1 MKKLFISCPMKNRSE
16 ENIRMTFDR
25 LHKIAEAVYGE
36 SLEVI
41 VIPNY
46 IEDNPPKCRTEG
58 LWHLGKSIELLSQAD
73 YFIGIC
79 GDNAWLYNG
88 CTVEADVAKLY
99 GMPVYLVPT
108 NFSAPDVTSAEAV
121 YNAAGE
127 RID

>member
-41 VIPNY
+41 PTY
-46 IEDNPPKCRTEG
+46 IEDNPPKCKTEG
-58 LWHLGKSIELLSQAD
+58 LWYLGKSIELLSQAD

-88 CTVEADVAKLY
+88 CIVEADVAKLY
-99 GMPVYLVPT
+99 GLPVYLVPT

-121 YNAAGE
+121 YNVAGE

>member
-41 VIPNY
+41 PTY
-46 IEDNPPKCRTEG
+46 IEDNPPKCKTEG
-58 LWHLGKSIELLSQAD
+58 LLYLGKSIELLAQAD

-88 CTVEADVAKLY
+88 CTVEADAAKLY
-99 GMPVYLVPT
+99 GLPVYLVPT

>member
-41 VIPNY
+41 PTY

-58 LWHLGKSIELLSQAD
+58 LWYLGKSIELLAQAD

-79 GDNAWLYNG
+79 GDNAFQYNG
-88 CTVEADVAKLY
+88 CTVEIDAAKLY
-99 GMPVYLVPT
+99 GVPVHLVPT
-108 NFSAPDVTSAEAV
+108 VFAAPDVTKEELV
-121 YNAAGE
+121 YNGAGE
-127 RID
+127 LID

>member
-1 MKKLFISCPMKNRSE
+1 MKKLFISCPMKKRSQK
-16 ENIRMTFDR
+16 NIRMTFDR

-41 VIPNY
+41 PTY
-46 IEDNPPKCRTEG
+46 IEDDPPKCRTEG
-58 LWHLGKSIELLSQAD
+58 LWYLGKSIELLSQAD

-99 GMPVYLVPT
+99 GLPVYLVST

-121 YNAAGE
+121 YNVAGE

>member
-41 VIPNY
+41 PTY

-58 LWHLGKSIELLSQAD
+58 LWYLGKSIELLAQAD

-79 GDNAWLYNG
+79 GDNA
-88 CTVEADVAKLY
+88 KLY
-99 GMPVYLVPT
+99 GVPVYLVPT
-108 NFSAPDVTSAEAV
+108 VFAAPDAAKEELV
-121 YNAAGE
+121 YNGAGE
-127 RID
+127 LID

>member
-41 VIPNY
+41 PTY

-58 LWHLGKSIELLSQAD
+58 LWYLGKSIELLAQAD

-79 GDNAWLYNG
+79 SDNAWLYNG
-88 CTVEADVAKLY
+88 CIVEADAAKLY
-99 GMPVYLVPT
+99 GLPVYLVPT

-121 YNAAGE
+121 YNAVGE

>member
-41 VIPNY
+41 PTY
-46 IEDNPPKCRTEG
+46 IEDNPPKCKTEG
-58 LWHLGKSIELLSQAD
+58 LWYLGKSIELLSQAD

-99 GMPVYLVPT
+99 GLPVYLVPT

-121 YNAAGE
+121 YNVAGE

>member
-41 VIPNY
+41 PTY

-58 LWHLGKSIELLSQAD
+58 LWYLGKSIELLSQAD

-121 YNAAGE
+121 YNAPGE

>member
-41 VIPNY
+41 PTY
-46 IEDNPPKCRTEG
+46 IEDKPPKCRTEG
-58 LWHLGKSIELLSQAD
+58 LWYLGKSIELLSQAD

-79 GDNAWLYNG
+79 GDNAWPGTGATTGSPPGRPN
-88 CTVEADVAKLY
+88 
-99 GMPVYLVPT
+99 
-108 NFSAPDVTSAEAV
+108 
-121 YNAAGE
+121 
-127 RID
+127 

>member
-41 VIPNY
+41 PTY
-46 IEDNPPKCRTEG
+46 IEDNPPKCKTEG
-58 LWHLGKSIELLSQAD
+58 LWYFGKSIELLAQAD

-88 CTVEADVAKLY
+88 CTVEADAAKLY
-99 GMPVYLVPT
+99 GLPVYLVPT

>member
-41 VIPNY
+41 PTY
-46 IEDNPPKCRTEG
+46 IEDKPPKCRTEG
-58 LWHLGKSIELLSQAD
+58 LWYLGKSIELLSQAD

-121 YNAAGE
+121 YNAVGE

>member
-41 VIPNY
+41 PTY

-58 LWHLGKSIELLSQAD
+58 LWYLGKSIELLSQAD

-79 GDNAWLYNG
+79 GDNAWLYND
-88 CTVEADVAKLY
+88 CTVEADAAKLY
-99 GMPVYLVPT
+99 GLPVYLVPT

-121 YNAAGE
+121 YNATGE

>member
-41 VIPNY
+41 PTY

-58 LWHLGKSIELLSQAD
+58 LWYLGKSIELLSQAD

>member
-25 LHKIAEAVYGE
+25 LHKIAEAVFSE

-41 VIPNY
+41 PTY
-46 IEDNPPKCRTEG
+46 IEDNPPKCKNEG
-58 LWHLGKSIELLSQAD
+58 LWYLGKSIELLARAD

-88 CTVEADVAKLY
+88 CTVEANAAKFY
-99 GMPVYLVPT
+99 GIPVYLVPT
-108 NFSAPDVTSAEAV
+108 NFSAPDVASAEAV

>member
-41 VIPNY
+41 PTY
-46 IEDNPPKCRTEG
+46 IEDKPPKCRTEG
-58 LWHLGKSIELLSQAD
+58 LWYLGKSIELLSQAD

-88 CTVEADVAKLY
+88 CTVEADAAKLY

-121 YNAAGE
+121 YYAEGE

>member
-41 VIPNY
+41 PTY

-58 LWHLGKSIELLSQAD
+58 LWYLGKSIELLSQAD

-88 CTVEADVAKLY
+88 CAVEADVAKLY

>member
-41 VIPNY
+41 PTY

-58 LWHLGKSIELLSQAD
+58 LWYLGKSIELLSQAD

-88 CTVEADVAKLY
+88 CNVEADVAKLY

-121 YNAAGE
+121 YNVAGE

>member
-1 MKKLFISCPMKNRSE
+1 MKKLFISCPMKNRSK

-25 LHKIAEAVYGE
+25 LHKIAEAVFDE

-41 VIPNY
+41 PTY
-46 IEDNPPKCRTEG
+46 IEDNPPKCKNEG
-58 LWHLGKSIELLSQAD
+58 LRYLGKSIELLAQAD

-88 CTVEADVAKLY
+88 CTVEYDAAKFY
-99 GMPVYLVPT
+99 RIPVYLVPT
-108 NFSAPDVTSAEAV
+108 NFSAPDVASAEAV
-121 YNAAGE
+121 YNAVGK

>member
-41 VIPNY
+41 PTY

-58 LWHLGKSIELLSQAD
+58 LWYLGRASNSSRRLIISSVFAAIMRGCITAALWRLTLQSFMECRFILSLQI
-73 YFIGIC
+73 F
-79 GDNAWLYNG
+79 LR
-88 CTVEADVAKLY
+88 L
-99 GMPVYLVPT
+99 M
-108 NFSAPDVTSAEAV
+108 
-121 YNAAGE
+121 
-127 RID
+127 